1 MRWPVARRDKQ
12 QRGNAAS
19 AATPHPALWA
29 TFPSR
34 GRLFSCPHPSRGQEG
49 DIRSAGKFPRPVWER
64 MKGAVS
70 RAQLN
75 PITPEPPPSPKFPFA
90 PAVPK
95 PGNLGN
101 FPERRV
107 ASFLHTFSRKSMTR
121 SSSAR
126 VWGIPPVTLPA
137 ADSPLHTGAK
147 RAALHSCAECARIQS
162 AQKRKEVLP

>member
-1 MRWPVARRDKQ
+1 MCARCTQVTCPDKGFPLRGSSREAGDEVACDSSRSVTKSN
-12 QRGNAAS
+12 GS
-19 AATPHPALWA
+19 AEPTPHPALRA
-29 TFPSR
+29 TFSSR
-34 GRLFSCPHPSRGQEG
+34 RRLFSYPHPSRGYEG

-70 RAQLN
+70 WASLN
-75 PITPEPPPSPKFPFA
+75 PITPEPPPPPKFPFA

-107 ASFLHTFSRKSMTR
+107 AGFLHTFSGKSMTR

-126 VWGIPPVTLPA
+126 VEGY
-137 ADSPLHTGAK
+137 
-147 RAALHSCAECARIQS
+147 RR
-162 AQKRKEVLP
+162 